1 MIYCPKCGKKLEGL
15 VATPYFC
22 YHCGYRFIIPGFGK
36 SAYQIFKEKNKEKKI
51 AKKQTLQ
58 IKNKKDWGRKNWVSE
73 LE

>member
-36 SAYQIFKEKNKEKKI
+36 SAFQIFKEKNKEKK
-51 AKKQTLQ
+51 LL
-58 IKNKKDWGRKNWVSE
+58 KNKLCKLKIKKIEGEKIGYQN
-73 LE
+73 